1 MNPQSGY
8 AAKSVERHPR
18 RASPA
23 KRRIDV
29 AGKPSDNRMQSR
41 RTSMSPE
48 RGSLPQL
55 TYSAN
60 EPPPF
65 TKEWY
70 EREEGIDAQLRR
82 KMRICASC

>member
-8 AAKSVERHPR
+8 AAKTVELHAR

-23 KRRIDV
+23 KHRIV
-29 AGKPSDNRMQSR
+29 AERPRDDQMQSR

-48 RGSLPQL
+48 RGSPPQL
-55 TYSAN
+55 TDPAI
-60 EPPPF
+60 EPAPF

-70 EREEGIDAQLRR
+70 QREEEIDAQLRR